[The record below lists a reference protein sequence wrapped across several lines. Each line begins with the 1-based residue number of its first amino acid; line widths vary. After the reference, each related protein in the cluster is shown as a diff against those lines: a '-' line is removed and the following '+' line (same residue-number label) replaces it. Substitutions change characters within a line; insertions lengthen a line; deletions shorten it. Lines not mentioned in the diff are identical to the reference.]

1 MAKELKVP
9 GEYQSRTPRSKQNI
23 FPKQKQTMNREYTEQ
38 DYKNY
43 MKVVEHVIWETE
55 EKLKSYEKNKK
66 VFSLTFEQ
74 WVQWQNNIIS
84 LDDIKI
90 DSDDKTI

>member
-1 MAKELKVP
+1 
-9 GEYQSRTPRSKQNI
+9 
-23 FPKQKQTMNREYTEQ
+23 MNREYTEQ

-43 MKVVEHVIWETE
+43 MRVVETVIWETE
-55 EKLKSYEKNKK
+55 ERLKRYEKNKK

-74 WVQWQNNIIS
+74 WVQWQNNELS

-90 DSDDKTI
+90 N

>member
-1 MAKELKVP
+1 
-9 GEYQSRTPRSKQNI
+9 
-23 FPKQKQTMNREYTEQ
+23 MNREYTEQ

-43 MKVVEHVIWETE
+43 MNVVEHVIWETE
-55 EKLKSYEKNKK
+55 EKLKRYEKNKK

-74 WVQWQNNIIS
+74 WVQWQNGKIS

-90 DSDDKTI
+90 DGDDKGL

>member
-1 MAKELKVP
+1 
-9 GEYQSRTPRSKQNI
+9 
-23 FPKQKQTMNREYTEQ
+23 MNREYTEQ

-43 MKVVEHVIWETE
+43 MNVVETVIWETE
-55 EKLKSYEKNKK
+55 EKLKRYEKNKK

-74 WVQWQNNIIS
+74 WVQWQDGKLS

-90 DSDDKTI
+90 DGNGL

>member
-1 MAKELKVP
+1 
-9 GEYQSRTPRSKQNI
+9 
-23 FPKQKQTMNREYTEQ
+23 MNREYTEQ

-43 MKVVEHVIWETE
+43 MNVVETVIWETE
-55 EKLKSYEKNKK
+55 EKLKRYEKNKK

-74 WVQWQNNIIS
+74 WVQWQNGKIS

-90 DSDDKTI
+90 DDNENI

>member
-1 MAKELKVP
+1 
-9 GEYQSRTPRSKQNI
+9 
-23 FPKQKQTMNREYTEQ
+23 MNREYTEQ

-43 MKVVEHVIWETE
+43 MNVVEHVIWETE
-55 EKLKSYEKNKK
+55 EKLTRYEKNKK

-74 WVQWQNNIIS
+74 WVQWQDGKIS

-90 DSDDKTI
+90 K

>member
-1 MAKELKVP
+1 
-9 GEYQSRTPRSKQNI
+9 
-23 FPKQKQTMNREYTEQ
+23 MNREYTEQ

-43 MKVVEHVIWETE
+43 MNVVEHVIWETE
-55 EKLKSYEKNKK
+55 EKLKRYEKNKK

-74 WVQWQNNIIS
+74 WVQWQDGKIS

-90 DSDDKTI
+90 DNDDKRL

>member
-1 MAKELKVP
+1 
-9 GEYQSRTPRSKQNI
+9 
-23 FPKQKQTMNREYTEQ
+23 MNREYTEQ

-43 MKVVEHVIWETE
+43 MNVVEHVIWETE
-55 EKLKSYEKNKK
+55 EKLKRYEKNKK

-74 WVQWQNNIIS
+74 WVQWQDGKLS

-90 DSDDKTI
+90 DCNDKGL

>member
-1 MAKELKVP
+1 
-9 GEYQSRTPRSKQNI
+9 
-23 FPKQKQTMNREYTEQ
+23 MNREYTEQ

-43 MKVVEHVIWETE
+43 MNVVETVIWETE
-55 EKLKSYEKNKK
+55 EKLKRLEKNKK

-74 WVQWQNNIIS
+74 WVQWQDGKIS

-90 DSDDKTI
+90 K

>member
-1 MAKELKVP
+1 
-9 GEYQSRTPRSKQNI
+9 
-23 FPKQKQTMNREYTEQ
+23 MNREYTEQ

-43 MKVVEHVIWETE
+43 MNVVETVIWETE
-55 EKLKSYEKNKK
+55 EKLKRYEKNKK

-74 WVQWQNNIIS
+74 WVQWQDGKIS

-90 DSDDKTI
+90 DDNENI